1 MDSLQKRFENKIK
14 TEMKLL
20 FRILIT
26 ALLVMG
32 IAYLMKGVIVDEFT
46 TALTVAIVLGLLNF
60 FVKPILVLLTL
71 PVTVITLGLF
81 LLVINTIMIQ
91 LCDYF
96 IDGFKISTFWTAM
109 LFSIVLSL
117 SQSLVYQI
125 TGDTK

>member
-1 MDSLQKRFENKIK
+1 
-14 TEMKLL
+14 MKLL

-26 ALLVMG
+26 AVLVLV
-32 IAYLMKGVIVDEFT
+32 IAKVMKGVIVNEFT

-71 PVTVITLGLF
+71 PVTIFTLGLF
-81 LLVINTIMIQ
+81 LLVINTIIIE

-96 IDGFKISTFWTAM
+96 IDGFRISSFWTAM
-109 LFSIVLSL
+109 LFSIILSL

>member
-1 MDSLQKRFENKIK
+1 
-14 TEMKLL
+14 MKLL

-26 ALLVMG
+26 ALLVLG
-32 IAYLMKGVIVDEFT
+32 LAKIMKGVIVDEFT

-60 FVKPILVLLTL
+60 FVKPILVLFTL
-71 PVTVITLGLF
+71 PVTFFTLGLF

-96 IDGFKISTFWTAM
+96 IDGFEISSFWNAM

>member
-1 MDSLQKRFENKIK
+1 
-14 TEMKLL
+14 MKLL

-26 ALLVMG
+26 ALLVLG
-32 IAYLMKGVIVDEFT
+32 LAKIMKGVIVDEFT

-60 FVKPILVLLTL
+60 FVKPILVLFTL
-71 PVTVITLGLF
+71 PVTIFTLGLF
-81 LLVINTIMIQ
+81 LLVINAIMVL

-96 IDGFKISTFWTAM
+96 IDGFKISSFWTAM

-125 TGDTK
+125 TGDAKK

>member
-1 MDSLQKRFENKIK
+1 
-14 TEMKLL
+14 MKLL

-26 ALLVMG
+26 AILVIV
-32 IAYLMKGVIVDEFT
+32 IAKVMKGVIVDEFT

-71 PVTVITLGLF
+71 PVTILTLGLF
-81 LLVINTIMIQ
+81 LLVINTIMIE

-96 IDGFKISTFWTAM
+96 IDGFRISSFLTAM
-109 LFSIVLSL
+109 IFSIVLSL